1 MGSGVAAMR
10 VLPWSP
16 AQLGEKNVSG
26 TVSRLYLRF
35 LTPVYLSK
43 AQLQISYQC
52 QYGGGVCQNSEGA
65 IDWFDKAGDQ
75 GHDQANYFAKDLKQ
89 WNCYI
94 GFRNEQEH
102 AAVVGNKLGGFR
114 VCISYSLVAAIGIE
128 RW

>member
-1 MGSGVAAMR
+1 MR

-16 AQLGEKNVSG
+16 AQLREKNVSG

-65 IDWFDKAGDQ
+65 TRWFDKADK
-75 GHDQANYFAKDLKQ
+75 QADSEEALLRLESKNREYKACVDS
-89 WNCYI
+89 
-94 GFRNEQEH
+94 G
-102 AAVVGNKLGGFR
+102 A
-114 VCISYSLVAAIGIE
+114 
-128 RW
+128 